1 MDLTRRSLAQG
12 GLALGAL
19 AGGMGTNV
27 RAQAQP
33 TVRLGVITALSG
45 EYIDAVGPGSVV
57 AVRLAA
63 EDFVRDHKPP
73 FKVEVVAGD
82 MLDKPDVGAGIARAW
97 FDKGEADVVL
107 DVPNSAVA
115 FAIATV
121 VRERNKVALFT
132 ASGSTALTNAQCSPN
147 HLHWTYDT
155 YALANGTGRALVG
168 EGGKKWFFITA
179 DYAFGHSLEN
189 ETSRVVQASGGSV
202 VGHAVFP
209 FPQTTDYASFL
220 LQAQSS
226 GADVIGLACSGNN
239 FSNVVKQ
246 AAEFQIVKPGA
257 GGPRLAALICLLT
270 NIEAI
275 GLKDAQGLVVTAP
288 FYWDKNEATRAF
300 TARFAPQYRGIHPT
314 FLHAGAYS
322 GALHYLKAVMALG
335 ADAAKAD
342 GRAVVAEMKRL
353 PAEDPLFGRSVV
365 RANGSVTHDMTLYQV
380 KSPAESKYPWDFYK
394 PLRETPGEDAFMKL
408 SDSTCKMT

>member
-1 MDLTRRSLAQG
+1 MIITRRS
-12 GLALGAL
+12 LALGAL
-19 AGGMGTNV
+19 AGSALPA
-27 RAQAQP
+27 RAQSQP
-33 TVRLGVITALSG
+33 TVKLGVITALSG
-45 EYIDAVGPGSVV
+45 EYIDAVGPGSVI
-57 AVRLAA
+57 AVQLAV
-63 EDFVRDHKPP
+63 EDFIREHKPP
-73 FKVEVVAGD
+73 FKIEVVAGD

-147 HLHWTYDT
+147 HLQWTYDT
-155 YALANGTGRALVG
+155 YALANGTGRAVVQ

-189 ETSRVVQASGGSV
+189 ETTKVVNAAGGSV
-202 VGHAVFP
+202 AGHVAFP
-209 FPQTTDYASFL
+209 FPQTSDYASFL

-246 AAEFQIVKPGA
+246 AAEFEITKPGPN
-257 GGPRLAALICLLT
+257 GKRQRLAALICLLT

-288 FYWDKNEATRAF
+288 FYWDTNDATRAF
-300 TARFAPQYRGIHPT
+300 TKRFAPRYRGIHPT

-322 GALHYLKAVMALG
+322 GAFNYLKAVMSIG
-335 ADAAKAD
+335 ADRAKSD
-342 GRAVVAEMKRL
+342 GRAVIAEMKRL
-353 PAEDPLFGRSVV
+353 PAEDALLGRSVV
-365 RANGSVTHDMTLYQV
+365 RANGSVTHDMSLYQV
-380 KSPAESKYPWDFYK
+380 KSPAESKYPWDFYHK
-394 PLRETPGEDAFMKL
+394 LRDIPGDDAFMKL
-408 SDSTCKMT
+408 SDSTCKMA